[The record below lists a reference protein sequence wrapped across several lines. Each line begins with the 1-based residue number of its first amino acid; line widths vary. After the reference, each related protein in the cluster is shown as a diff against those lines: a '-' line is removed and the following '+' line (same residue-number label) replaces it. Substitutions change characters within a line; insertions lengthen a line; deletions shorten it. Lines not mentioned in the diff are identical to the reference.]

1 MAHYDETVIARD
13 VPHYLSLTLFDLSR
27 DVEIA
32 PPVFQGR
39 RLYQEHGIE
48 AWAIKTFIPGSDA
61 DPDDLDMTYTE
72 VYPDWI
78 NSVEIAMQGAIA
90 RICHKFRPMIPPTS
104 PYYKFGERTED
115 GTPVDRTGEEA
126 HSVTRSHLTER
137 EFVSANTELLL
148 KKQVTWIGEAREVL
162 RQSNIRVMQAEAA
175 LLAIDDKRLALEER
189 ITLLEDPVKL
199 EEKMICSDIWA
210 ETIQKTLTLMLEN
223 RAAEAKDVEALKKEK
238 DALKKENDA
247 LKLEN
252 KLLKETVEELTD
264 GKEEEDP
271 QERIMYNSENEVVP
285 IAEGKKRKTSKKTY
299 PLACYGIVKR
309 H

>member
-1 MAHYDETVIARD
+1 MAHYDETVIAGD
-13 VPHYLSLTLFDLSR
+13 MPHYLSLTLFDLSGK
-27 DVEIA
+27 VGIA

-48 AWAIKTFIPGSDA
+48 AWTIKTFIPGSDA
-61 DPDDLDMTYTE
+61 DPDDPDMTYTE
-72 VYPDWI
+72 VYPDWV

-90 RICHKFRPMIPPTS
+90 RICHKFRHMIPPTS
-104 PYYKFGERTED
+104 PYYNFGERTED
-115 GTPVDRTGEEA
+115 GTPVDRTEEEN
-126 HSVTRSHLTER
+126 HTVCRLHLTER

-148 KKQVTWIGEAREVL
+148 KKQVTLMDGAREEL

-175 LLAIDDKRLALEER
+175 LLAIDDKRLALEKR

-199 EEKMICSDIWA
+199 EEKMICSENWA
-210 ETIQKTLTLMLEN
+210 NTIQKTLVLMLEN
-223 RAAEAKDVEALKKEK
+223 RAAETKEK
-238 DALKKENDA
+238 DALKKENEA

-271 QERIMYNSENEVVP
+271 QERMMYNSENEVVP
-285 IAEGKKRKTSKKTY
+285 IVERKKRKARKESY
-299 PLACYGIVKR
+299 PLACYGTVKR
-309 H
+309 R